1 MRKKLLA
8 TLALLLMAV
17 SGAKAQYYIVSQR
30 VQDTL
35 RHVTNYPDPIVT
47 ILTGR

>member
-17 SGAKAQYYIVSQR
+17 SGAKAQAGPAAIR
-30 VQDTL
+30 
-35 RHVTNYPDPIVT
+35 
-47 ILTGR
+47 GKKME